1 MSKLPVVKMRDDSII
16 SSTTTNF
23 WGNIPGWVLLS
34 DYQPNGLVGR
44 SPAYVILMEGIR
56 MGKIKSLTCNKS
68 SRQAVLKT
76 EADEYIA
83 ANQKPKKPEPTEG
96 LGNVFADMPGW
107 VQLSSYDNRMNKMS
121 GPKTKEYKTLA
132 KAIVR
137 GELACV
143 HHSRSKK
150 VGVNKEAADA
160 FLQKK
165 LYSKYEVAKQ
175 HIEPEVKAKNVF
187 DERYFA
193 LLREISKMRSVCF
206 NVIEDLKY
214 SFDQLE
220 KVLKEGEKNATDKV
234 AEATVLR
241 K

>member
-1 MSKLPVVKMRDDSII
+1 MRSKTFKVNSA
-16 SSTTTNF
+16 TNF

-34 DYQPNGLVGR
+34 DYQPAGLVGH
-44 SPAYVILMEGIR
+44 SPAYAILLEGIR
-56 MGKIKSLTCNKS
+56 TGKIKSLSCNKS
-68 SRQAVLKT
+68 QRQAVLKT

-83 ANQKPKKPEPTEG
+83 ANQKPKKPEPLEG
-96 LGNVFADMPGW
+96 LGNVFSDMPGW
-107 VQLSSYDNRMNKMS
+107 VQLSSYDTRENKLIF
-121 GPKTKEYKTLA
+121 PKSKEYKVLSS
-132 KAIVR
+132 AILT

-143 HHSRSKK
+143 RHSRSKK
-150 VGVNKEAADA
+150 IGVNKEAADSL
-160 FLQKK
+160 LQEKM
-165 LYSKYEVAKQ
+165 YSKYEVAKQ
-175 HIEPEVKAKNVF
+175 PAVEPEAKAKNTF

-193 LLREISKMRSVCF
+193 LLRELSKMRLACF
-206 NVIEDLKY
+206 IVIEDLRY

>member
-1 MSKLPVVKMRDDSII
+1 MRSKTFKINSA
-16 SSTTTNF
+16 TNF

-34 DYQPNGLVGR
+34 DYQPAGLVGH
-44 SPAYVILMEGIR
+44 SPAYAILLEGIR
-56 MGKIKSLTCNKS
+56 MGKIKSLSCNKS
-68 SRQAVLKT
+68 QRQAVLKT

-107 VQLSSYDNRMNKMS
+107 VQLSSYDTRENKLIF
-121 GPKTKEYKTLA
+121 PKSKEYKVLSNAILA
-132 KAIVR
+132 
-137 GELACV
+137 GELLCV
-143 HHSRSKK
+143 RHSRSKK
-150 VGVNKEAADA
+150 IGVNKEAADSL
-160 FLQKK
+160 LQEKM
-165 LYSKYEVAKQ
+165 YSKYEVAKQ
-175 HIEPEVKAKNVF
+175 PIEPEVKAKNPF

-193 LLREISKMRSVCF
+193 LLRELSKMRSVCL
-206 NVIEDLKY
+206 NVIDDLKY

-234 AEATVLR
+234 AQATVLC